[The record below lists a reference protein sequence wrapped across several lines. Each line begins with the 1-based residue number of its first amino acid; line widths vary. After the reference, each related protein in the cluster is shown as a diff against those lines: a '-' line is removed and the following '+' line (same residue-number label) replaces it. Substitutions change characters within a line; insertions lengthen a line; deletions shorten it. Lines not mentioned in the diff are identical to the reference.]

1 MNDLTAQNYQDW
13 LNQLKADIRTAQQR
27 SVLAVNQELIK
38 LYWRIGRD
46 ILQRQHEQGWG
57 AKVID
62 QLAAD
67 LLHSFPE
74 MKGFSARNLKYMR
87 AFAENWPDEEIVQQ
101 LVAQLP
107 WGHNLVLLTKL
118 NEPQTRL
125 AYARLCIQ
133 HGWSRNILQHQ
144 IESGLLQRQ
153 GNATTNFAKTLP
165 DTQSELAQQT
175 LKDPYIFDFLNL
187 DAEAR
192 EKDLEKALTQ
202 HISQFLLE
210 LGAGF
215 AFVGKQVPLEVGGQ
229 DFYIDLLFYHL
240 KLRCYLVIELKTGDF
255 KPEHTGQ
262 LSFYLTAVD
271 EQLKSEQDAPTIGL
285 LLCKNRNKL
294 VAEYALRD
302 NSKPIG
308 IAEFQLAQALPQD
321 LEDKLPSIERIEQA
335 LQQELLESNHRDL
348 SPNVL

>member
-1 MNDLTAQNYQDW
+1 MSDLSSQNYQAW
-13 LNQLKADIRTAQQR
+13 LNQLKTDIREAQQH

-38 LYWRIGRD
+38 LYWRIGKD
-46 ILQRQHEQGWG
+46 ILQRQQDQGWG
-57 AKVID
+57 AKVIE
-62 QLAAD
+62 QLAKD
-67 LLHSFPE
+67 LRQAFPE
-74 MKGFSARNLKYMR
+74 LKGFSRTNLLYMR
-87 AFAENWPDEEIVQQ
+87 SFAENWADFEQNPIVQQ
-101 LVAQLP
+101 AVGQIP

-118 NEPQTRL
+118 NDAQTRI
-125 AYARLCIQ
+125 AYANLCIE
-133 HGWSRNILQHQ
+133 HGWSRNVLQHQ

-175 LKDPYIFDFLNL
+175 LKDPYVFDFLNL
-187 DAEAR
+187 NAEAR
-192 EKDLEKALTQ
+192 ERDLEKALTQ

-215 AFVGKQVPLEVGGQ
+215 AFVGKQVPLNVGGQ

-308 IAEFQLAQALPQD
+308 IAEYQLAQALPQD

-335 LQQELLESNHRDL
+335 LQQELLEGRYNE
-348 SPNVL
+348 

>member
-1 MNDLTAQNYQDW
+1 MNNLPESSYNDL
-13 LNQLKADIRTAQQR
+13 LHQLKADIRTTQQR

-38 LYWRIGRD
+38 LYWRIGKD
-46 ILQRQHEQGWG
+46 ILERQEQLGWG
-57 AKVID
+57 SKVIE
-62 QLAAD
+62 QLAND
-67 LLHSFPE
+67 LRQAFPE
-74 MKGFSARNLKYMR
+74 LKGFSRSNLLYMR
-87 AFAENWPDEEIVQQ
+87 SFAENWPEFENDQIVQQ
-101 LVAQLP
+101 AVGQIP
-107 WGHNLVLLTKL
+107 WGHNLVLLSKL
-118 NEPQTRL
+118 KNQDERL
-125 AYARLCIQ
+125 AYVTAIQ
-133 HGWSRNILQHQ
+133 AHGWSRNILIHQ
-144 IESGLLQRQ
+144 IENGFIERQ

-175 LKDPYIFDFLNL
+175 LKDPYVFDFLNL
-187 DAEAR
+187 GAEAR
-192 EKDLEKALTQ
+192 ERDLEKALTQ

-210 LGAGF
+210 LGSGF

-271 EQLKSEQDAPTIGL
+271 EKLKSEQDAPTIGL
-285 LLCKNRNKL
+285 QLCKNRNKL

-302 NSKPIG
+302 NTKPIG
-308 IAEFQLAQALPQD
+308 IAEYQLAQALPED

-335 LQQELLESNHRDL
+335 LQLDL
-348 SPNVL
+348 SESD